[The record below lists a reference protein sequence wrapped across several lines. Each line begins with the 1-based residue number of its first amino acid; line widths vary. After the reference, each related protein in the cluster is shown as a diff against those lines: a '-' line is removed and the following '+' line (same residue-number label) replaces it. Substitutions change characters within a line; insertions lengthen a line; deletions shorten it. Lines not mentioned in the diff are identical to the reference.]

1 MSISLVLY
9 FQLFTEYGRL
19 AMEES
24 SNIKPFQVRIQQDG
38 VHVYIINI
46 FCSRCV
52 AWCEIGATL
61 TIMSLA
67 RKEEKNISVKF

>member
-24 SNIKPFQVRIQQDG
+24 SNIKPFQVRIYSRIEY
-38 VHVYIINI
+38 VYI
-46 FCSRCV
+46 
-52 AWCEIGATL
+52 
-61 TIMSLA
+61 
-67 RKEEKNISVKF
+67 